1 MTQTI
6 GTIHD
11 LTEVQRALLTPE
23 DIARFY
29 PEPGVYFNMPFDQYL
44 DIRALNSGGIKR
56 LGISETDYCQN
67 SWMNVWGDIEEDD
80 DTKAKRDGRAYHK
93 RILEGHAAFYDA
105 YAPAF
110 SLEDTSDVL
119 MTNKDMEQYL
129 SRLGVKGYSGKKTE
143 QLIAMVLDK
152 NPAAKIKSHLEASYK
167 QAHPGKEFLDEKTLR
182 YIELINKMVQCH
194 PDLKAWFAGGQPEVS
209 VVFDYAG
216 CRFKVRFDYMK
227 IRYVCDLKTFAN
239 QRRRSITR
247 AVEQAVESNGYWIQA
262 ALYLL
267 GADAAQ
273 ALIKAGAVH
282 GYAGPAEWLADYTK
296 TPVEEFRFAF
306 LQKGNA
312 PAVQPAIFDRQDR
325 GYVEGVAEVHRA
337 VDKFRRAL
345 KLYGTDKPWLYQ
357 AAPLRLAADNYL
369 WRAG

>member
-1 MTQTI
+1 MTQLI
-6 GTIHD
+6 GTMND
-11 LTEVQRALLTPE
+11 LTETQRALLTPE
-23 DIARFY
+23 QIARFY
-29 PEPGVYFNMPFDQYL
+29 PEPGVYFNMPFDHYL
-44 DIRALNSGGIKR
+44 DIRALNSGGIKD
-56 LGISETDYCQN
+56 LMISETNYCQN
-67 SWMNVWGDIEEDD
+67 SWMNIWGDLEEDD

-110 SLEDTSDVL
+110 VLEDSSDVM
-119 MTNKDMEQYL
+119 MTNKDMEDYL
-129 SRLGVKGYSGKKTE
+129 KRLGVKGYSGKKSE
-143 QLIAMVLDK
+143 QLVAMVLDK
-152 NPAAKIKSHLEASYK
+152 NPAAKIKAQLEASYRA
-167 QAHPGKEFLDEKTLR
+167 AHPGKEFLDEKTLR
-182 YIELINKMVQCH
+182 YIELINKMVTCH
-194 PDLKAWFAGGQPEVS
+194 PDLKTWFAGGKAEVS
-209 VVFDYAG
+209 VVFDFQG

-227 IRYVCDLKTFAN
+227 IRYICDLKTFAN
-239 QRRRSITR
+239 QRRRSIAR

-282 GYAGPAEWLADYTK
+282 GFAGDKDWLVDYAK

-312 PAVQPAIFDRQDR
+312 PAVQPAIFDRVDR
-325 GYVEGVAEVHRA
+325 GYGEGLNEVLKA
-337 VDKFRRAL
+337 IDKFRRGL
-345 KLYGTDKPWLYQ
+345 KLYGTDQPWLY
-357 AAPLRLAADNYL
+357 AGAPIRLAADNYL